1 MTNEIETVMHTFL
14 SNLSTTVDI
23 TPLGQT
29 IRDGWE
35 CDEWRVVLSRAG
47 KNEAYRTSYFT
58 GLGHRKADRTGR
70 KVAAPPEIAGIMSSL
85 LADAEAGG
93 MSFRD
98 WCDGLGYEFDSRKA
112 LATYDACVA
121 IDTAMRR
128 LFTSAELTEMRA
140 IVTDY

>member
-1 MTNEIETVMHTFL
+1 MTNEIETVMQTFL

-23 TPLGQT
+23 TPRGQT
-29 IRDGWE
+29 SRDGWE
-35 CDEWRVVLSRAG
+35 CDEWGVTLRRDG
-47 KNEAYRTSYFT
+47 KNEEYRTSYFT
-58 GLGHRKADRTGR
+58 GLGHRRADQTGR
-70 KVAAPPEIAGIMSSL
+70 MVAQPPELSGIMSSL
-85 LADAEAGG
+85 LADAEAAG

-98 WCDGLGYEFDSRKA
+98 WCDGLGYDFDSRKA